1 MAAGLLVD
9 RLVVVVDR
17 AVGVSPTDLAAAW
30 DADEQARGAGLAA
43 VEVPRPGEFVADVLA
58 LVVIPLAVN
67 LASTAACALVSRVIA
82 RLRQSQPDSGE
93 LEVVAAA
100 GADGETVV
108 VVRLAGPP
116 R

>member
-1 MAAGLLVD
+1 ME

-17 AVGVSPTDLAAAW
+17 AVGVSPAQLAAAW
-30 DADEQARGAGLAA
+30 DGDEQAREAGLAA
-43 VEVPRPGEFVADVLA
+43 VEAPRPGEFLGDVLA

-67 LASTAACALVSRVIA
+67 LASSAACALVSQVMG
-82 RLRQSQPDSGE
+82 RLHRGRTDPGE

-100 GADGETVV
+100 SADGETVV
-108 VVRLAGPP
+108 VVRVAGPQ